1 MASHH
6 DNFLQNKELFSG
18 PGAYYYVID
27 ANRFKEWEHAF
38 IQRNEVKLRPGT
50 RFLYCEYS

>member
-1 MASHH
+1 MIF
-6 DNFLQNKELFSG
+6 FLQNKELFSG

-27 ANRFKEWEHAF
+27 TKRFKELKHVF
-38 IQRNEVKLRPGT
+38 IQRNDVKLDPGT